1 MIYQIESGEF
11 KQVDNIKPGK
21 KILALLTPGNIDSV
35 RESIIIDSQTLQ
47 ECTNA
52 SVCKAEVWENYIF
65 GTLCIPKKG
74 NLTKEKLHMGFYFW
88 KDGFLLVETTGQ
100 AEQIVGKILKR
111 HSGKNIKLE
120 HFVYDFF
127 MELLEGNIELLQ
139 QREEHIAKMED
150 AVLSGTLENFNH
162 KMITFR
168 KEFLYLYRYY
178 DQLVDLGQ
186 IFQENENKLFTAEGV
201 RRFRMFTERAN
212 RLCNHTQLLK
222 DYSIQIREIYQ
233 AQVDI
238 HQNKIMK
245 ILTVVTTICL
255 PLSMIAGWYGMNFA
269 NMPELRWEF
278 GYPLVILIS
287 IIVVAVSIWFFKKKR
302 FF

>member
-1 MIYQIESGEF
+1 MIYQIESGEL
-11 KQVDNIKPGK
+11 KQVDSINPGK
-21 KILALLTPGNIDSV
+21 KILALLTPSNIDLV
-35 RESIIIDSQTLQ
+35 RESISIDSKTLQ
-47 ECTNA
+47 ECVNA
-52 SVCKAEVWENYIF
+52 SVCKAEVWEDYIF
-65 GTLCIPKKG
+65 GTLCIPKKV
-74 NLTKEKLHMGFYFW
+74 NMTKEKLHMGFYLW
-88 KDGFLLVETTGQ
+88 KDGFLLVEATGQ
-100 AEQIVGKILKR
+100 VEEMISKILNH

-120 HFVYDFF
+120 YFVYDFF
-127 MELLEGNIELLQ
+127 MELLEGNLDFLQ
-139 QREEHIAKMED
+139 QLEEYITKMEY

-162 KMITFR
+162 RMITLR
-168 KEFLYLYRYY
+168 KELLYLYRYY
-178 DQLVDLGQ
+178 DQLVELGQ
-186 IFQENENKLFTAEGV
+186 VFQENENELFTNEGV
-201 RRFRMFTERAN
+201 RRFRMFTERVN

-222 DYSIQIREIYQ
+222 DYSIQVREIYQ

-287 IIVVAVSIWFFKKKR
+287 ILVVAVSIWFFKRKR